1 MLPCRLSY
9 VHTCLILD
17 ADTQRMTYQ
26 LRMRVPPLSLSSRW
40 VDRRYILLYIH
51 THTHTDTHSREVLVH
66 FRNLEEKTRAYRRE
80 GGGGGGRRTS
90 WWRRQR
96 GNVGPC
102 ARFSRNGHATM
113 RGKVCNVSDRF
124 CPRSSSIWTCCCAT
138 RRRKKKGPSLRPLGW
153 TPSHPRGSNWFED
166 LEFIGILAG
175 PMVVIPRKN

>member
-26 LRMRVPPLSLSSRW
+26 LRMRVPPLSLSPLVGWIVDISFYIYTHRYTLTRSSRTLSQS
-40 VDRRYILLYIH
+40 RGK
-51 THTHTDTHSREVLVH
+51 DTRLSEGG
-66 FRNLEEKTRAYRRE
+66 